1 MEGYNIDNEVI
12 KYIAT
17 NIKSNI
23 RELEGALNKLIALY
37 KLNNNESID
46 IALAAEAL
54 KDIISPNAQREVT
67 PNLIIQVVSDHFG
80 ITPLDISSQKRTK
93 EIVYP
98 RQIVMY
104 LCRNMTETPLQSIGR
119 ILGGRDHTTI
129 IHGSEKIAADMNK
142 DENLKNTIEILKK
155 KINPQ

>member
-1 MEGYNIDNEVI
+1 MAILRKKEEMEGYNIDNEVI

-23 RELEGALNKLIALY
+23 RELEGAFN
-37 KLNNNESID
+37 D
-46 IALAAEAL
+46 ITLGLAEEAL

-67 PNLIIQVVSDHFG
+67 PELIIQVVSDHFG
-80 ITPLDISSQKRTK
+80 LTPLDISSQKRNK

-104 LCRNMTETPLQSIGR
+104 LCRDMTATPLQAIGR
-119 ILGGRDHTTI
+119 VLGGRDHTTI
-129 IHGSEKIAADMNK
+129 IHGAEKIAGDMAK
-142 DENLKNTIEILKK
+142 DENLRSTIEILKK

>member
-1 MEGYNIDNEVI
+1 MRYYLKIV
-12 KYIAT
+12 
-17 NIKSNI
+17 
-23 RELEGALNKLIALY
+23 ALS
-37 KLNNNESID
+37 KLNNKEITTE
-46 IALAAEAL
+46 LAEEAL
-54 KDIISPNAQREVT
+54 KDLISPNAEKEVT
-67 PNLIIQVVSDHFG
+67 PELIIQVVADHFG
-80 ITPLDISSQKRTK
+80 ITPLDISSQKRNK

-104 LCRNMTETPLQSIGR
+104 LCRNMTESPLQSIGR